1 LRVVSYE
8 PQVYPE
14 HATRNTQHQKNMKNT
29 LNYLFEGN
37 TLTKE
42 EACGILTRIGEGQFS
57 EAEIASFLTVFRMR
71 KIKAEELAGFR
82 QALLDLC
89 VAIDFSEYN
98 TIDVVGTGG
107 DGKNTFNIS
116 TLSCFVLAGA
126 GYKVTKHG
134 NYGLSSVSGAS
145 NMFEYFGYQ
154 FSNKEDKLRNE
165 LEQTGI
171 CFLHAPLFHPA
182 MRHVGPVRKAL
193 KVKTLFN
200 MMGPIINPSFPKN
213 QLVGVSD
220 LEIMDLYHQVFAG
233 SNQHYIIVHSLD
245 GYDEISL
252 TGDARFVSNR
262 TEDNLSPADFG
273 FSPVEQNE
281 LSGGNS
287 VDDAAKIFKNVLEG
301 KGTEA
306 QKNVVIANAALG
318 IQCFLPEKIL
328 VDCVAEARE
337 SLESGNALNVFKKLI
352 ALNK

>member
-1 LRVVSYE
+1 
-8 PQVYPE
+8 
-14 HATRNTQHQKNMKNT
+14 MKDT
-29 LNYLFEGN
+29 LNHLFAGN

-42 EACGILTRIGEGQFS
+42 EAHRVLIGIGEGQFS
-57 EAEIASFLTVFRMR
+57 DAEIASFLTVFRMR
-71 KIKAEELAGFR
+71 PIRAEELAGFR

-89 VAIDFSEYN
+89 VAVDLSDFN

-145 NMFEYFGYQ
+145 NMFEYFGYK
-154 FSNKEDKLRNE
+154 FSNNPDKLRRE
-165 LEQTGI
+165 VDQAGI

-182 MRHVGPVRKAL
+182 MKNVGPVRKAL
-193 KVKTLFN
+193 KVRTLFN

-220 LEIMDLYHQVFAG
+220 LETMDLYNRVFAE
-233 SNQHYIIVHSLD
+233 SDQNYVIVHSLD

-252 TGDARFVSNR
+252 TGDARFVTNIA
-262 TEDNLSPADFG
+262 EDSISAAHFGLSPVK
-273 FSPVEQNE
+273 PEE

-287 VDDAAKIFKNVLEG
+287 VDDAAKIFRNILEG
-301 KGTEA
+301 KGTGA
-306 QKNVVIANAALG
+306 QKDVVIANAALG
-318 IQCFLPEKIL
+318 IRCISPEKPL
-328 VDCVAEARE
+328 ADCVAEASE
-337 SLESGNALNVFKKLI
+337 SLQSGKALAALEKLMD
-352 ALNK
+352 LNK

>member
-1 LRVVSYE
+1 
-8 PQVYPE
+8 
-14 HATRNTQHQKNMKNT
+14 MKDT
-29 LNYLFEGN
+29 LNYLFSGN

-42 EACGILTRIGEGQFS
+42 EARIMLTRIGEGQFS
-57 EAEIASFLTVFRMR
+57 ESEIASFLTVFRMR
-71 KIKAEELAGFR
+71 KMKAEELAGFR
-82 QALLDLC
+82 QAMLDLC
-89 VAIDFSEYN
+89 IAVDLSEYN
-98 TIDVVGTGG
+98 SIDVVGTGG

-154 FSNKEDKLRNE
+154 FSNHANKLRRE
-165 LEQTGI
+165 LEETGI

-182 MRHVGPVRKAL
+182 MKNVGSVRKAL

-220 LEIMDLYHQVFAG
+220 LEIMDLYHQVFAQ
-233 SNQHYIIVHSLD
+233 SDQNYTIVHSLD

-252 TGDARFVSNR
+252 TGDARYVSNQ
-262 TEDNLSPADFG
+262 TKDSLTAADFG
-273 FSPVEQNE
+273 FATVKTEE

-287 VDDAAKIFKNVLEG
+287 VVDAAKIFQNVLEG
-301 KGTEA
+301 NGTQA
-306 QKNVVIANAALG
+306 QQNVVIANAALG
-318 IQCFLPEKIL
+318 IKCISPERL
-328 VDCVAEARE
+328 LTDCVAEATE
-337 SLESGNALNVFKKLI
+337 SLKGKKALTVFNKLLE
-352 ALNK
+352 LNK

>member
-1 LRVVSYE
+1 
-8 PQVYPE
+8 
-14 HATRNTQHQKNMKNT
+14 MKDT
-29 LNYLFEGN
+29 LNYLFAGN

-42 EACGILTRIGEGQFS
+42 EARTILTRIGEGQFS
-57 EAEIASFLTVFRMR
+57 ESEIASFLTVFRMR
-71 KIKAEELAGFR
+71 KLKAEELAGFR

-89 VAIDFSEYN
+89 VSADLSEYN

-154 FSNKEDKLRNE
+154 FSNNTEKLRKE
-165 LEQTGI
+165 LDEVGI

-182 MRHVGPVRKAL
+182 MRHVGSVRKAL

-220 LEIMDLYHQVFAG
+220 LEIMDLYHQVFEE
-233 SNQHYIIVHSLD
+233 STQNYLIVHSLD

-252 TGDARFVSNR
+252 TGDARYVSNQ
-262 TEDNLSPADFG
+262 TEDRISAIDFG
-273 FSPVEQNE
+273 FATITPEE
-281 LSGGNS
+281 LSGGSS
-287 VDDAAKIFKNVLEG
+287 VEDAARIFRGRVGRKRNIGTKKCGNCQCGTGNSMYFARKITGRL
-301 KGTEA
+301 
-306 QKNVVIANAALG
+306 
-318 IQCFLPEKIL
+318 C
-328 VDCVAEARE
+328 
-337 SLESGNALNVFKKLI
+337 
-352 ALNK
+352 

>member
-1 LRVVSYE
+1 
-8 PQVYPE
+8 
-14 HATRNTQHQKNMKNT
+14 MKDT
-29 LNYLFEGN
+29 LNYLFAGN

-42 EACGILTRIGEGQFS
+42 EARTILTRIGEGQFS
-57 EAEIASFLTVFRMR
+57 ESEIASFLTVFRMR
-71 KIKAEELAGFR
+71 KLKAEELAGFR

-89 VAIDFSEYN
+89 VSADLSEYN

-154 FSNKEDKLRNE
+154 FSNNTEKLRKE
-165 LEQTGI
+165 LDEVGI

-182 MRHVGPVRKAL
+182 MRHVGSVRKAL

-220 LEIMDLYHQVFAG
+220 LEIMDLYHQVFEE
-233 SNQHYIIVHSLD
+233 STQNYLIVHSLD

-252 TGDARFVSNR
+252 TGDARYVSNQ
-262 TEDNLSPADFG
+262 TEDRISAVDFG
-273 FSPVEQNE
+273 FATITPEE
-281 LSGGNS
+281 LSGGSS
-287 VDDAAKIFKNVLEG
+287 VEDAARIFRGVLEG
-301 KGTEA
+301 NGTSA

-318 IQCFLPEKIL
+318 IQCISPEKL
-328 VDCVAEARE
+328 LAACVDEARE
-337 SLESGNALNVFKKLI
+337 SLESKKALAVFKKLF
-352 ALNK
+352 NF